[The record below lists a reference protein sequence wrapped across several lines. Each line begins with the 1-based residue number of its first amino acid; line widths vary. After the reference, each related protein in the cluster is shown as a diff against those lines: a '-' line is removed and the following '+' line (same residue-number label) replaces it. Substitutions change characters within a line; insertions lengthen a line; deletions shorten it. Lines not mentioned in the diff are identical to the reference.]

1 MLMMGQAEHMTKQE
15 TLRSMKL
22 YNDEVYPRLK
32 ELAQTWDP
40 EEIMEKRASMPD
52 RDHAEINELSVD
64 FVR

>member
-1 MLMMGQAEHMTKQE
+1 MTEQE

-22 YNDEVYPRLK
+22 YNEEVYPRLK

-40 EEIMEKRASMPD
+40 EETGKASSMPD

>member
-1 MLMMGQAEHMTKQE
+1 MRCPGIARQYHDQVSLLPG
-15 TLRSMKL
+15 SG
-22 YNDEVYPRLK
+22 
-32 ELAQTWDP
+32 P